1 VTNGLVARMAA
12 RSPISGLPEIGTLN
26 AQVG

>member
-1 VTNGLVARMAA
+1 MGGTRKWRHIGRP
-12 RSPISGLPEIGTLN
+12 PISGLPEIGMID